1 MIKVT
6 GLFGHPVDPTAFEDY
21 FAETHAP
28 LVAKMP
34 GVLRHEDA
42 KVMRT
47 STGDKPPYHRIFE
60 AWFES
65 ETAFGA
71 AMGSPEGQ
79 AVVADLANFATGGLT
94 ILVSALD

>member
-6 GLFGHPVDPTAFEDY
+6 GLFGHPVHPTAFEEY
-21 FAETHAP
+21 FAASHAP

-34 GVLRHEDA
+34 GVVRHEDA
-42 KVMRT
+42 KVMGT
-47 STGDKPPYHRIFE
+47 PTGDKPPYHRIFE
-60 AWFES
+60 AWFEN

-71 AMGSPEGQ
+71 AMGSPEGR

-94 ILVSALD
+94 ILVSAVD